1 MSDSRLVP
9 NIRFKKFEIQWSK
22 YKFADMLDKN
32 NGIRRGPFGSSL
44 RKDSFVK
51 KGDYVVYE
59 QQNAIYNMY
68 KTRYNINKSKF
79 EELKKFE
86 LQPGDFIMSGAG
98 TIGKISEVPEGITPG
113 IFNQALIRFKI
124 NKKTTSRTFF
134 LTFMRSYTMQRKLTE
149 KNPGSAISNLVSMKE
164 VKNFSIVIPDKQEQ
178 QKIGNFFTKLDKL
191 LDLQQQKIDKLE
203 LLKKALLKKLFPKHD
218 AKIPELRFKGFE
230 DNWIIYSFSV
240 LLIKNSSKN
249 KNLEVENIES
259 ISNKKGFTKQSEQ
272 FDGYR
277 VASLD
282 LSNYY
287 VIKENQFAY
296 NPSRINVGSIAY
308 KRKGEENCIISPLY
322 VSFST
327 KNNINDTFLWFWFK
341 TSTFKK
347 QRIQFSEGGVRD
359 TLPFENLKKMRIKLP
374 RLNEQQKVG
383 NLLSKVD
390 QLIEL
395 ENKKLQNF
403 QQVKKCLLQ
412 NMFVE

>member
-164 VKNFSIVIPDKQEQ
+164 VKNFSVVIPDKQEQ
-178 QKIGNFFTKLDKL
+178 QKIGNFFAKLDKL

-203 LLKKALLKKLFPKHD
+203 LLKKTLLQKLFPKHD
-218 AKIPELRFKGFE
+218 AKIPELRFKGFGGDWNEKRLNSITKRLDNYRKPITANKRLSGQTPYYGANGIQDYVKGYTHEGEFVLIAE
-230 DNWIIYSFSV
+230 DGANDVRNYPVRFVKGYIWVNNHAHVLQAKVGTSNNLFLAYSLKNRN
-240 LLIKNSSKN
+240 LLPY
-249 KNLEVENIES
+249 L
-259 ISNKKGFTKQSEQ
+259 
-272 FDGYR
+272 
-277 VASLD
+277 
-282 LSNYY
+282 
-287 VIKENQFAY
+287 
-296 NPSRINVGSIAY
+296 VGSGRMKLNADV
-308 KRKGEENCIISPLY
+308 LM
-322 VSFST
+322 
-327 KNNINDTFLWFWFK
+327 
-341 TSTFKK
+341 
-347 QRIQFSEGGVRD
+347 
-359 TLPFENLKKMRIKLP
+359 NLLLKIP
-374 RLNEQQKVG
+374 DLNEQQKIG

-395 ENKKLQNF
+395 ENQKLQNF

>member
-1 MSDSRLVP
+1 MNKYNLVP
-9 NIRFKKFEIQWSK
+9 NIRFKGFDDKWSEKKLDNVVAVIMGQSPSSSNYHEHQVNHSMILIQGNADIENNKIKPRLWTTQITKETIPNDIILTVRAPVGEVAKNDFNAVLGRGVAALRGNKFLYYYLENIKQIGYWNRIST
-22 YKFADMLDKN
+22 
-32 NGIRRGPFGSSL
+32 GS
-44 RKDSFVK
+44 
-51 KGDYVVYE
+51 
-59 QQNAIYNMY
+59 
-68 KTRYNINKSKF
+68 
-79 EELKKFE
+79 
-86 LQPGDFIMSGAG
+86 
-98 TIGKISEVPEGITPG
+98 
-113 IFNQALIRFKI
+113 
-124 NKKTTSRTFF
+124 
-134 LTFMRSYTMQRKLTE
+134 TFMS
-149 KNPGSAISNLVSMKE
+149 ISSDDIKE
-164 VKNFSIVIPDKQEQ
+164 VRISLPRCKEQ
-178 QKIGNFFTKLDKL
+178 KCIYNFFTKLDKL

-203 LLKKALLKKLFPKHD
+203 LLKKALLQKLFPKHD
-218 AKIPELRFKGFE
+218 AQIPELRFKGFE
-230 DNWIIYSFSV
+230 DDWIIYSFSS
-240 LLIKNSSKN
+240 LLVKNSSKN
-249 KNLEVENIES
+249 KNLEIENVES

-374 RLNEQQKVG
+374 RLNEQQKIG

>member
-1 MSDSRLVP
+1 MNKHNSVP
-9 NIRFKKFEIQWSK
+9 NIRFEGFEDEWEEKKFSTLVNRKSHITS
-22 YKFADMLDKN
+22 D
-32 NGIRRGPFGSSL
+32 SSL
-44 RKDSFVK
+44 LSVEYENISPDNHEIHKNFNNK
-51 KGDYVVYE
+51 KGIFFQKGDILFGKLRPY
-59 QQNAIYNMY
+59 
-68 KTRYNINKSKF
+68 
-79 EELKKFE
+79 LKKYVLAFYE
-86 LQPGDFIMSGAG
+86 GKAVGDFWVLSPKKDIYSRFAFYLIQTHKFYMVSNLSSG
-98 TIGKISEVPEGITPG
+98 TKMP
-113 IFNQALIRFKI
+113 
-124 NKKTTSRTFF
+124 
-134 LTFMRSYTMQRKLTE
+134 RSDW
-149 KNPGSAISNLVSMKE
+149 NLVSNSFFYVCNIE
-164 VKNFSIVIPDKQEQ
+164 EQ
-178 QKIGNFFTKLDKL
+178 QKIGNFFAKLDKL

-203 LLKKALLKKLFPKHD
+203 LLKKTLLQELFPKHD
-218 AKIPELRFKGFE
+218 AKIPELRYREFE
-230 DNWIIYSFSV
+230 DNWIIYSFSG

-259 ISNKKGFTKQSEQ
+259 ISNKNGFTKQSEQ

-287 VIKENQFAY
+287 VIKGNQFAY

-308 KRKGEENCIISPLY
+308 KRKGEKDSIISPLY

-327 KNNINDTFLWFWFK
+327 KNNINDIFLWYWFR
-341 TSTFKK
+341 TSSFKK

-374 RLNEQQKVG
+374 RLNEQQKIG

-395 ENKKLQNF
+395 ENKKLQNL

>member
-1 MSDSRLVP
+1 MSEHKAVP
-9 NIRFKKFEIQWSK
+9 NIRFKGFEDKWKDTIIGKLVKVYDGVHQTPK
-22 YKFADMLDKN
+22 YKN
-32 NGIRRGPFGSSL
+32 NGVPFVSVENISNLYTNKFISKSDFENNFKNSKPTSGDLLMTRIGDVGTVNLVKNDNDLAYYVSL
-44 RKDSFVK
+44 ALLKPKIKDRKKYINSYFLMYLIESPRTK
-51 KGDYVVYE
+51 K
-59 QQNAIYNMY
+59 
-68 KTRYNINKSKF
+68 
-79 EELKKFE
+79 ELWKRTLHIAFPK
-86 LQPGDFIMSGAG
+86 
-98 TIGKISEVPEGITPG
+98 
-113 IFNQALIRFKI
+113 KI
-124 NKKTTSRTFF
+124 NKN
-134 LTFMRSYTMQRKLTE
+134 E
-149 KNPGSAISNLVSMKE
+149 ISKVNLCICLNWK
-164 VKNFSIVIPDKQEQ
+164 EQ
-178 QKIGNFFTKLDKL
+178 QKIGNFFAKLDKL
-191 LDLQQQKIDKLE
+191 FDLQQQKIDKLE
-203 LLKKALLKKLFPKHD
+203 LLKKALLQKLFPKHD
-218 AKIPELRFKGFE
+218 AKIPELRYREFE
-230 DNWIIYSFSV
+230 DNWIIYGFSG

-259 ISNKKGFTKQSEQ
+259 ISNKNGFTKQSEQ

-287 VIKENQFAY
+287 VIKGNQFAY

-308 KRKGEENCIISPLY
+308 KRKGEKDSIISPLY

-327 KNNINDTFLWFWFK
+327 KNNINDIFLWYWFR
-341 TSTFKK
+341 TSSFKK

-374 RLNEQQKVG
+374 RLNEQQKIS

-395 ENKKLQNF
+395 ENKKLQNL